1 MRLRRAGKHGI
12 IYKNKAYSLE
22 LRRQNKFIM
31 IEEWIQNIGELVRHS
46 RWLAPLI
53 ALVAGVLTSLMP
65 CSLSS
70 VPLMISCVSAGVS
83 GKKGNGEEEDGSH
96 HHEHE
101 HEHDNA
107 RRGRERHAADMC
119 CCGHDHGAEP
129 EQEDVIV
136 CSCCGESGEMPHTQV
151 KTAFGYSLV
160 FCLGMSITFTA
171 LGLAASAIG
180 HLLHSLETFW
190 YIFIGALMIVM
201 ALQTLGAINIMPN
214 LGKLAHSKYSGFAG
228 AFLSGLMGG
237 LFSSHCA
244 APSQV
249 MLLAI
254 AAESDSFLMGPL
266 LLLLYAAGHSVLLIL
281 TGTFVGFFRRLSAS
295 KRFSRFVRAAEIA
308 IGVFMLL
315 FAAYMFWLAFVGD

>member
-1 MRLRRAGKHGI
+1 
-12 IYKNKAYSLE
+12 
-22 LRRQNKFIM
+22 M
-31 IEEWIQNIGELVRHS
+31 IETWIQNIGALIQHS

-83 GKKGNGEEEDGSH
+83 GADGRKGRRAHHDEEHD
-96 HHEHE
+96 HEHE
-101 HEHDNA
+101 QHHDHH
-107 RRGRERHAADMC
+107 GHDHADMC
-119 CCGHDHGAEP
+119 CCGHDHSVEP
-129 EQEDVIV
+129 ETENVIV

-151 KTAFGYSLV
+151 RTAFGYSLV

-180 HLLHSLETFW
+180 HLLHHLETFW
-190 YIFIGALMIVM
+190 YIFIGVLMVVM
-201 ALQTLGAINIMPN
+201 ALQTLGVINIMPN
-214 LGKLAHSKYSGFAG
+214 LGRLAHSRYTGFAG

-254 AAESDSFLMGPL
+254 AAESESILMGPL
-266 LLLLYAAGHSVLLIL
+266 LLLLYAVGHSVLLIL

-295 KRFSRFVRAAEIA
+295 RKFSRFVRAVEIF

-315 FAAYMFWLAFVGD
+315 FAAYMFWLAIAGD